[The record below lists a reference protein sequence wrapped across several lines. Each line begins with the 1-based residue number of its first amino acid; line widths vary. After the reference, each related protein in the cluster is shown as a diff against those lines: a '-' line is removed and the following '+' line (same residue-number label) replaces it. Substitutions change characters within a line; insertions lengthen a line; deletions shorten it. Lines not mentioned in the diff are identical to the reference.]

1 MQNRCSCLNCQFQ
14 DFLSSQNNKKIFYF
28 EDEENFDNYC
38 IFHTPPKIKD
48 KFRISQKEVFKN
60 IIDDYINYCIMEK
73 VNKIDF
79 KEVVFLEYDFRNKN
93 LQDFD
98 IDFTNAV
105 FKKNIRFDNLKCKE
119 LIFKDT
125 LFLDGG
131 AIKNRGKDK
140 SLQIKKLEFRPYS
153 LESDFVIDLGTF
165 ANEKSLAE
173 LDNQG
178 IIEEIK
184 FENHK
189 VGEGNIFFIGLNEY
203 VKEVN
208 FRNMILDKIFFQNC
222 NLENC
227 YFLNSKIDKTEFRNC
242 YFPQNKN
249 RMLNNQI
256 IGKYE
261 SIFFLMIFPLISA
274 LILIFAE
281 YMLTD
286 DITADM
292 LFIIAFLFI
301 IPVYFASI
309 NLWIEI
315 FYFYIYKLGIF
326 IEKILSSIFS
336 IEKRLKVLN
345 VHYGIADE
353 KLIYE
358 ELNKFQ
364 EIKNKDIFIKE
375 KKKLEISLDSL
386 SSSYNQL
393 KDNFK
398 DKDFQISGDFFYSQ
412 RYTELLSQHKKDFWD
427 LLIFNIHH
435 FTNGFGEKYF
445 RPLIWFI
452 FTILLFSLP
461 LTPNKDFVSTS
472 STPLFL
478 IKTAENDSGLDVIK
492 YKLDIDKDFKKVLIV
507 DGYKDLCSES
517 KVSNLYGY
525 DNRFNY
531 HIKEQYILSFNKIQN
546 SFFKIKLI
554 HSFSNMI
561 YPFTPEQKRW
571 FQNISE
577 RAVFLSLLE
586 SILLWYFAIAFI
598 LALWHRIKR

>member
-1 MQNRCSCLNCQFQ
+1 MHKCSYINCQF
-14 DFLSSQNNKKIFYF
+14 DEFLSNQSNKDILYF
-28 EDEENFDNYC
+28 EDEENFDDYC
-38 IFHTPPKIKD
+38 IFHTPLKIKK
-48 KFRISQKEVFKN
+48 KFRFSQKKVFKT
-60 IIDDYINYCIMEK
+60 IIDEYIDYCVWQKLDIIN
-73 VNKIDF
+73 F
-79 KEVVFLEYDFRNKN
+79 KDTIFLEYDFRNKN
-93 LQDFD
+93 LKNFN

-119 LIFKDT
+119 LILRDT

-140 SLQIKKLEFRPYS
+140 NLQIEKLEFRPYS
-153 LESDFVIDLGTF
+153 LESDFVIDIGSF
-165 ANEKSLAE
+165 ANEQCLVE

-178 IIEEIK
+178 VIKELK

-203 VKEVN
+203 LKKAD
-208 FRNMILDKIFFQNC
+208 FKNMILDKVFFQNC

-242 YFPQNKN
+242 YFPQNGN
-249 RMLNNQI
+249 RILNNQI
-256 IGKYE
+256 IGKFE
-261 SIFFLMIFPLISA
+261 SRFFLIIFPLIS
-274 LILIFAE
+274 LSIFIFVKYILSNNIID
-281 YMLTD
+281 YMFIVAFL
-286 DITADM
+286 
-292 LFIIAFLFI
+292 LFIPI
-301 IPVYFASI
+301 YFASI
-309 NLWIEI
+309 NLWIEV
-315 FYFYIYKLGIF
+315 FNFYIYKLAMF
-326 IEKILSSIFS
+326 IEKVLNNIVSL
-336 IEKRLKVLN
+336 EKSLEVLN

-358 ELNKFQ
+358 KLNKFI
-364 EIKNKDIFIKE
+364 EIKNKDIFLKE
-375 KKKLEISLDSL
+375 KKKLQISLDSL
-386 SSSYNQL
+386 SSSYSQL

-412 RYTELLSQHKKDFWD
+412 RYTELLSQHKKNFWD

-435 FTNGFGEKYF
+435 FTNGFGEKYL

-452 FTILLFSLP
+452 STILIFSFFLI
-461 LTPNKDFVSTS
+461 PNKHFISTS

-478 IKTAENDSGLDVIK
+478 IEN
-492 YKLDIDKDFKKVLIV
+492 IDKKGNSLNINTNFLSILKIE
-507 DGYKDLCSES
+507 GYDKEEIDDKNIL
-517 KVSNLYGY
+517 LGY

-531 HIKEQYILSFNKIQN
+531 HIKEQKVLKLCEDM
-546 SFFKIKLI
+546 KVKLI

-577 RAVFLSLLE
+577 KAVFLSLLE
-586 SILLWYFAIAFI
+586 SVLLWYFAIAFI